1 MIAAIPILDQAG
13 RALGGFLPRLGGALV
28 LLIAGLIAA
37 WLLGRL
43 TRRALTA
50 VGLDALSDRLG
61 VTAVLQ
67 RAALGTSFA
76 RLLGR
81 VVRIAVSIVVIFA
94 ALSLLGLQF
103 LSEALNQGVLALPKL
118 IIAAALVLAGIVA
131 GGFVGERVERASYQM
146 DLPLPLGRLA
156 QIAVVAVFVITA
168 AAQIAIPTIV
178 LMVPLGLALATVGA
192 AFALAFGLGGRD
204 IATAL
209 SAGRYVRTTYAPGQR
224 ISVGEITGTVRTIE
238 GAATVLEGNDGRTVR
253 IPNHLLLTS
262 VVTIHPGE

>member
-1 MIAAIPILDQAG
+1 
-13 RALGGFLPRLGGALV
+13 LV
-28 LLIAGLIAA
+28 
-37 WLLGRL
+37 
-43 TRRALTA
+43 
-50 VGLDALSDRLG
+50 
-61 VTAVLQ
+61 
-67 RAALGTSFA
+67 
-76 RLLGR
+76 

-94 ALSLLGLQF
+94 APA
-103 LSEALNQGVLALPKL
+103 EASVPSQARNRGVLALPKL
-118 IIAAALVLAGIVA
+118 IVAAALVLAGVVA

-192 AFALAFGLGGRD
+192 GFALAFGLGGRD

-209 SAGRYVRTTYAPGQR
+209 SAGRYVRTPYAPGQR
-224 ISVGEITGTVRTIE
+224 ISVGEVTVTVRTIE
-238 GAATVLEGNDGRTVR
+238 GAATVLEGSGGRTVR

-262 VVTIHPGE
+262 VVTIHSREWDRARHSATIGRPAIDAGQSRCHVGGVARHPLVRYRPHRPRRNRPRNRPRLGRPRGRPKR